1 MRAVGSFIIVTDEET
16 FQKNDLGLVISETVD
31 NNVRYLIGK
40 VVTTGEDVK
49 EINEGALVYYDKV
62 AGSPIRIS
70 GKKYIAIRERDVVVT
85 VDEPDTTI

>member
-16 FQKNDLGLVISETVD
+16 YQKNDLGLVISEAVD

-40 VVTTGEDVK
+40 VVTTGDDVK

-62 AGSPIRIS
+62 AGSPIRIK
-70 GKKYIAIRERDVVVT
+70 GEKFIAIRERDVVVT
-85 VDEPDTTI
+85 IDESHTSI

>member
-85 VDEPDTTI
+85 VDEPDTAI